1 MNTRAC
7 RRVLLHSWWHILAH
21 SGFVAGGDITTPV
34 IQTHPS
40 QPVTRFNIFQVSPE
54 PQGEVPITSGFQT
67 LGILL
72 QVPQQPLLE
81 AEHSLLAVTHL
92 STHAS
97 VLFQRAVALNL

>member
-7 RRVLLHSWWHILAH
+7 PGPPSLLVAHFGPQWVCCRWRYNHI
-21 SGFVAGGDITTPV
+21 GNP
-34 IQTHPS
+34 THPS